1 MQIDAKEHIK
11 KYDKCQRHGHM
22 HLAPLS
28 ELKSLSSPWPFSWW
42 GLDILRP
49 FVLGA
54 YPNKYLIVGVD
65 YFTKWIEAE
74 ALAKITAQN
83 ILHFYKRN
91 ILARFG
97 IPKAIVTDNGI
108 QFTDKNFQ
116 DFVAHLGTM

>member
-42 GLDILRP
+42 GLNILGP

-54 YPNKYLIVGVD
+54 YQNKYLIVGVD

-74 ALAKITAQN
+74 ALAKITAQH
-83 ILHFYKRN
+83 ILRFYKRN
-91 ILARFG
+91 ILVWFG
-97 IPKAIVTDNGI
+97 ILQAIVTDNRT
-108 QFTDKNFQ
+108 QFTDINFQ
-116 DFVAHLGTM
+116 YFVAH